1 MKKIF
6 WFACLLLVV
15 ALLSSCGLRTDTNRY
30 YYSPTWTRDSQI
42 LHIVTTQTVDKDIF
56 GSQLDSDS
64 TDFVQTISLSGTGE
78 SPALFETTGTL
89 PSLLNCSPNSD
100 YVAYADDL
108 ISGLYRKIVIQNISL
123 DVHSGIEHLELAF
136 NPGIV
141 SFDWS
146 NSGTSLVYCT
156 PDEIRLIDL
165 EGADTLVLAQDNL
178 VHVSWKYGSRIAF
191 VYASGSDDLLSM
203 INPDGSGRL
212 DMTASASVN
221 YPQISAADTSFVYGI
236 YQGDLARVDVDA
248 VAPTLQVFGS
258 DFPGDRVRLSPDAT
272 TVTYSKAGETSGI
285 YIMDIA
291 SGVETQVR

>member
-1 MKKIF
+1 MKKILLF
-6 WFACLLLVV
+6 TCLLLVV
-15 ALLSSCGLRTDTNRY
+15 ALLSGCGLRTDTNRY

-64 TDFVQTISLSGTGE
+64 TDFLQTIYPTGTGE
-78 SPALFETTGTL
+78 SPALFETTGSL
-89 PSLLNCSPNSD
+89 PSLLTCSPNSD
-100 YVAYADDL
+100 YVAYADNL
-108 ISGLYRKIVIQNISL
+108 ISGLYRKIVVRNISL
-123 DVHSGIEHLELAF
+123 AVHSGVEHLELAF

-156 PDEIRLIDL
+156 PDEIRIIDL
-165 EGADTLVLAQDNL
+165 EGTDTLVLEEDNL
-178 VHVSWKYGSRIAF
+178 VNVSWKYGSRIAF
-191 VYASGSDDLLSM
+191 VRTVGSSRRLSLV
-203 INPDGSGRL
+203 NPDGSGRL
-212 DMTASASVN
+212 DLTASASVD
-221 YPQISAADTSFVYGI
+221 YPQISAVDTSLVYGI
-236 YQGDLARVDVDA
+236 NQGDLARVDVDA
-248 VAPTLQVFGS
+248 VTPAIQVFGS

-272 TVTYSKAGETSGI
+272 TLTYSKAGEKSGI